1 MDASGAQAQKTMLGQ
16 ANKSSYTFVLP
27 QSSTSG
33 KPEQTPCIGSAV
45 LSHLLE
51 SLLAELRNTRGH

>member
-27 QSSTSG
+27 QSARSG
-33 KPEQTPCIGSAV
+33 KPEETPCIGSAV
-45 LSHLLE
+45 LSNLLE
-51 SLLAELRNTRGH
+51 RLLAKFGNTRSH

>member
-16 ANKSSYTFVLP
+16 ANKSSYTFKLQ
-27 QSSTSG
+27 QSERSG

-45 LSHLLE
+45 LSDLLKR
-51 SLLAELRNTRGH
+51 LLA